1 MKKVLTLLILIVT
14 LIIPQL
20 GCNSQVNNPGIGK
33 SSYHLNTICAV
44 TIYSMDEVEEL
55 NETEQQKEALQLITE
70 AFALCDDYEKI
81 LSKTIEGSDVYR
93 INHAGGQAVEVDSA
107 TIEVVNKGLEYSR
120 LSGGAFD
127 ITIGK
132 VSDLWNFQ
140 EMDDEGNHVGV
151 IPEDSVI
158 LEAMNHVDYNCVV
171 VEGNTI
177 RLTDPMAELDLG
189 GIAKGY
195 IADKVAEF
203 LESKGVT
210 SAVVDLGGNIVVIG
224 EKGESIDN
232 PVGTEFKVGIAD
244 PNSEGLLGLLEC
256 KDKTVVT
263 SGTYERY
270 FELDGKR
277 YHHVLD
283 TKTGYPA
290 DTDLLAVTIVA
301 DKGHSV
307 DCDGLSTSCLALG
320 KEKGLKLIQGLDGV
334 QAIFIDKD
342 GKTTMSDESLKLV
355 TN

>member
-44 TIYSMDEVEEL
+44 TIYSMDGIEGL
-55 NETEQQKEALQLITE
+55 DETEQQKEALQLITD

-81 LSKTIEGSDVYR
+81 LSKTVEGSDVYR

-140 EMDDEGNHVGV
+140 EMDDKGNHVGV
-151 IPEDSVI
+151 IPEEGVI
-158 LEAMNHVDYNCVV
+158 SEAMNHVDYSCVI

-290 DTDLLAVTIVA
+290 DTDLLAVTIVS

-342 GKTTMSDESLKLV
+342 GKVTKSDESLKLI
-355 TN
+355 TQ

>member
-1 MKKVLTLLILIVT
+1 MKKVITLLILIVT

-20 GCNSQVNNPGIGK
+20 GCNSQVNNPGISK
-33 SSYHLNTICAV
+33 SSYHLNTICTV
-44 TIYSMDEVEEL
+44 TIYSMDGVSDL
-55 NETEQQKEALQLITE
+55 DETELQKEVLQLITDS
-70 AFALCDDYEKI
+70 FVLCDEYEKI
-81 LSKTIEGSDVYR
+81 LSKTIESSDVYK
-93 INHAGGQAVEVDSA
+93 INHADGQAVEVDA
-107 TIEVVNKGLEYSR
+107 RTIEVVNKGLEYGG

-140 EMDDEGNHVGV
+140 EMDDKGNHVGV
-151 IPEDSVI
+151 IPDATAIED
-158 LEAMNHVDYNCVV
+158 AMKHVDYNSVV

-177 RLTDPMAELDLG
+177 RLTDTEAELDLG

-232 PVGTEFKVGIAD
+232 PDGTEFKVGIAD

-270 FELDGKR
+270 FELDGVR
-277 YHHVLD
+277 YHHVLN
-283 TKTGYPA
+283 TETGYPA

-320 KEKGLKLIQGLDGV
+320 KEKGLKLIQGLEGV
-334 QAIFIDKD
+334 SAIFIDKD
-342 GKTTMSDESLKLV
+342 GKVTMSDESIELI

>member
-1 MKKVLTLLILIVT
+1 MKRILILLVLIVA
-14 LIIPQL
+14 LIIPQF

-44 TIYSMDEVEEL
+44 TIYSMEGMEDLDDVQ
-55 NETEQQKEALQLITE
+55 QQKEALQLITD
-70 AFALCDDYEKI
+70 AFALCDEYEKV
-81 LSKTIEGSDVYR
+81 LSKTIEGSDVYK
-93 INHAGGQAVEVDSA
+93 INHAAGQAVEVELC
-107 TIEVVNKGLEYSR
+107 TIEVVNKGLEYGR
-120 LSGGAFD
+120 LSEGAFD

-132 VSDLWNFQ
+132 ASDLWNFQ
-140 EMDDEGNHVGV
+140 EMDDKGNHVGV
-151 IPEDSVI
+151 IPE
-158 LEAMNHVDYNCVV
+158 EAEIADAMKHVDYKCVV
-171 VEGNTI
+171 VEGNSI
-177 RLTDPMAELDLG
+177 RLTDDEAELDLG

-224 EKGESIDN
+224 EKGESLTN
-232 PVGTEFKVGIAD
+232 PIGTEFSVGVAD
-244 PNSEGLLGLLEC
+244 PNSDGLLGLLKC

-270 FELDGKR
+270 FELDGTR
-277 YHHVLD
+277 YHHVLNSQ
-283 TKTGYPA
+283 TGYPA

-301 DKGHSV
+301 EKGHSV

-334 QAIFIDKD
+334 SAIFIDKD
-342 GKTTMSDESLKLV
+342 GGITMSDDTIELV
-355 TN
+355 TH